1 MNIFT
6 IIAIGIIGSLLSV
19 TIKSY
24 RPEYGLITGIATG
37 IIILSLTCDNV
48 FKVIEELREIILKTV
63 IDIKYF
69 KITLKV
75 IGISYITQFSSEIC
89 KDAGENAIST
99 KIEAA
104 GKICVMLLT
113 IPVIS
118 GFLNMI
124 ITILD
129 VL

>member
-6 IIAIGIIGSLLSV
+6 IIAIGIIGSHLSI

-24 RPEYGLITGIATG
+24 RPEYGLITGIVTG
-37 IIILSLTCDNV
+37 VIILSLATDNV
-48 FKVIEELREIILKTV
+48 FKVIEELREIISKTG
-63 IDIKYF
+63 IDTKYF

-75 IGISYITQFSSEIC
+75 IGISYITQFASEIC
-89 KDAGENAIST
+89 KDAGENAISS

-113 IPVIS
+113 VPVIS

-124 ITILD
+124 INILD
-129 VL
+129 IL

>member
-1 MNIFT
+1 MNIFG
-6 IIAIGIIGSLLSV
+6 IIAIGIIGAVLSI

-24 RPEYGLITGIATG
+24 RPEYGIITGIATG
-37 IIILSLTCDNV
+37 IIIMLMITENMFSV
-48 FKVIEELREIILKTV
+48 AEELQKIVNKTGL
-63 IDIKYF
+63 DTEYF

-75 IGISYITQFSSEIC
+75 IGISYITQFGAELC
-89 KDAGENAIST
+89 RDAGENAIAS
-99 KIEAA
+99 KVDAA

-124 ITILD
+124 ISMLNS
-129 VL
+129 L